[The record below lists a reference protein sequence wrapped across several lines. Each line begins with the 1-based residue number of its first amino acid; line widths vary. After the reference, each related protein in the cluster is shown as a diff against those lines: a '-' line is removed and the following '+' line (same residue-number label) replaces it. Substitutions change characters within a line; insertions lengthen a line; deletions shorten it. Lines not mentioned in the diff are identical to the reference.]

1 MVVVDGIV
9 MGPAHCAI
17 ENCTQDLVNAR
28 QGVFCAMHEVLHK
41 NLCRVNGCNKNLH
54 QQKWQSH
61 LTRFGRQSLL
71 GVQRILR
78 RTQEERLPWLP
89 QINRQVQAHDIMS
102 SREEKKK
109 KDYFSPSRFY
119 CVETICAPCG
129 VVLAWAKFDK
139 SESVDQ
145 IFEFLEKVFPT
156 EDVRPSYVCIDKACV
171 LLKSAATNGKW
182 MEWRHTTQFV
192 VDSYHYINHR
202 VTDYICHKWC
212 NPAPLNGSA
221 PNLVVVE
228 HDVNGVPHY
237 KHAFN
242 TQACEQLNAWIGGFQ
257 TMLNRM
263 TLSNFNWT
271 MHTLLF
277 LHTQRVIKKQHMREQ
292 VLEEDNNEEIGIDI
306 ERDD

>member
-41 NLCRVNGCNKNLH
+41 NLCRLNTKACEEH
-54 QQKWQSH
+54 QQKWRSH
-61 LTRFGRQSLL
+61 LTRFGRQLLL

-78 RTQEERLPWLP
+78 L
-89 QINRQVQAHDIMS
+89 
-102 SREEKKK
+102 
-109 KDYFSPSRFY
+109 
-119 CVETICAPCG
+119 
-129 VVLAWAKFDK
+129 LAWAKFDK

-156 EDVRPSYVCIDKACV
+156 EDVRQV
-171 LLKSAATNGKW
+171 
-182 MEWRHTTQFV
+182 M
-192 VDSYHYINHR
+192 
-202 VTDYICHKWC
+202 VTDYICCKWC

-237 KHAFN
+237 KRAFN

-277 LHTQRVIKKQHMREQ
+277 LHTQRVIKKQYMREQ
-292 VLEEDNNEEIGIDI
+292 VVEEDDNEEIGIDI

>member
-1 MVVVDGIV
+1 
-9 MGPAHCAI
+9 
-17 ENCTQDLVNAR
+17 
-28 QGVFCAMHEVLHK
+28 
-41 NLCRVNGCNKNLH
+41 
-54 QQKWQSH
+54 
-61 LTRFGRQSLL
+61 
-71 GVQRILR
+71 
-78 RTQEERLPWLP
+78 
-89 QINRQVQAHDIMS
+89 MS

-182 MEWRHTTQFV
+182 ME
-192 VDSYHYINHR
+192 

-237 KHAFN
+237 KCAFN

-277 LHTQRVIKKQHMREQ
+277 LHTQRVIKKQQMREQ
-292 VLEEDNNEEIGIDI
+292 VVEEDDNEEIGIDI

>member
-1 MVVVDGIV
+1 MNTVLKIADGTKIDDVTRHAFTHLREEAAVAQVDKNQNIPALTGRDTDRAARDAAEARYSAQGAMNLNENSALVNMVVVDGIV

-28 QGVFCAMHEVLHK
+28 QVLHK
-41 NLCRVNGCNKNLH
+41 NLCRVNGCNKNLVQNTKACEEH

-61 LTRFGRQSLL
+61 FTRFGRQSLL
-71 GVQRILR
+71 G
-78 RTQEERLPWLP
+78 
-89 QINRQVQAHDIMS
+89 INRQVQTHDIIS
-102 SREEKKK
+102 SREEKK
-109 KDYFSPSRFY
+109 KDYFSPSQFY

-139 SESVDQ
+139 SESIDQ
-145 IFEFLEKVFPT
+145 IFDFLEKVFPT
-156 EDVRPSYVCIDKACV
+156 EDVQPTCV

-182 MEWRHTTQFV
+182 IE
-192 VDSYHYINHR
+192 
-202 VTDYICHKWC
+202 VTDYICCKWC

-237 KHAFN
+237 KCAFN
-242 TQACEQLNAWIGGFQ
+242 TQRQQ
-257 TMLNRM
+257 TKDK
-263 TLSNFNWT
+263 
-271 MHTLLF
+271 
-277 LHTQRVIKKQHMREQ
+277 V
-292 VLEEDNNEEIGIDI
+292 VEEDDNEEIGIDI